1 MGFMSRREAPL
12 QGFGYEDVVHQQDL
26 GRQTQKAGLS

>member
-1 MGFMSRREAPL
+1 MSRREAPL

-26 GRQTQKAGLS
+26 GRQTQKSGLS